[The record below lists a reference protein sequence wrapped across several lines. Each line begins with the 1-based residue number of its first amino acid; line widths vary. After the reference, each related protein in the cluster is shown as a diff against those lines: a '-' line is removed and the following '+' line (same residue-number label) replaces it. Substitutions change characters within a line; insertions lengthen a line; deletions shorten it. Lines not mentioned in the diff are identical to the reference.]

1 MNSLMP
7 IEPLLDVDSV
17 HHQQSEHA
25 TVLTKIYEPKINIV
39 IWQHALSPAL
49 KAEFGRYLEAAKEL
63 ELALQI
69 ATSNITCEV
78 SEPLKRLNFSDAMVA
93 HIIEIVDMFSC
104 LFELRVVGF
113 RLKMLKTAMCPK
125 FHVDKVPVRLVTTL
139 AGAGS
144 EWLRNQ
150 HVSRDDNKLTLA
162 SEADAIQLAC
172 GDVALLKGE
181 RWEGNEG
188 RGLVHRSPA
197 VVIGEKRLLLT
208 LDFIA

>member
-1 MNSLMP
+1 MNSLMA
-7 IEPLLDVDSV
+7 IEPLLEVDSV

-25 TVLTKIYEPKINIV
+25 TVLTKIYEPDTNIV

-49 KAEFGRYLEAAKEL
+49 KAEFGRYLETAKEL

-144 EWLRNQ
+144 EWLRNL
-150 HVSRDDNKLTLA
+150 HVSRDGNKLTVA

-181 RWEGNEG
+181 RWDGNEG

>member
-1 MNSLMP
+1 MNSLMA
-7 IEPLLDVDSV
+7 IEPLLEVDSV

-25 TVLTKIYEPKINIV
+25 TVLTKIYEPDTNIV

-49 KAEFGRYLEAAKEL
+49 KAEFGRYLETAKEL

-139 AGAGS
+139 VGAGS

-150 HVSRDDNKLTLA
+150 HVSRDGNKLTVA

>member
-1 MNSLMP
+1 MNSLMA
-7 IEPLLDVDSV
+7 IEPLLEVDSV

-25 TVLTKIYEPKINIV
+25 TVLTKIYEPDTNIV

-49 KAEFGRYLEAAKEL
+49 KAEFGRYLETAKEL

-139 AGAGS
+139 VGEGS

-150 HVSRDDNKLTLA
+150 HVSRDGNKLTVA